1 MRPKSAMESARSTWE
16 TRSAAS
22 DTPARSF
29 GFGGS
34 LSGLSGEHAP
44 IMNNY
49 RNEGDRSFMSSLQNL
64 MDNQNQNLAL
74 ILKEV
79 VGPNS
84 RRLNLP
90 IFNPD
95 VHGSNAR
102 AWSSTVE
109 LILSENMLSNS
120 ELILALS
127 GALKGSSSQWLSQVT
142 FPGITWPIFKQL
154 FITEYDEVDTPAAMI
169 YNLLNEQPKPH
180 ENYVSFGMRMLNVI
194 SARWNNLTM
203 DEISISFVLAHL
215 AKIDG
220 RIRRVAFNTNINT
233 REQLLKE
240 LNYISQTSNNKR
252 PLESTSRQFD
262 SNKRFK
268 SNDQANLS
276 PNTSVFEGE
285 RCKICR
291 KLGHR
296 TSACWWKEPAPFKT
310 GSLQGSKQQL
320 NPAIR
325 SNSYRRDH
333 QGDLAKCYTCGD
345 TSHFANKC
353 PNRGPKAGASSFQ
366 PKEKASR
373 YVNLCEK
380 NPSGSLTH
388 QGTDD

>member
-34 LSGLSGEHAP
+34 LSGLS
-44 IMNNY
+44 
-49 RNEGDRSFMSSLQNL
+49 
-64 MDNQNQNLAL
+64 
-74 ILKEV
+74 
-79 VGPNS
+79 
-84 RRLNLP
+84 
-90 IFNPD
+90 
-95 VHGSNAR
+95 
-102 AWSSTVE
+102 
-109 LILSENMLSNS
+109 
-120 ELILALS
+120 
-127 GALKGSSSQWLSQVT
+127 
-142 FPGITWPIFKQL
+142 
-154 FITEYDEVDTPAAMI
+154 
-169 YNLLNEQPKPH
+169 
-180 ENYVSFGMRMLNVI
+180 
-194 SARWNNLTM
+194 
-203 DEISISFVLAHL
+203 
-215 AKIDG
+215 
-220 RIRRVAFNTNINT
+220 
-233 REQLLKE
+233 
-240 LNYISQTSNNKR
+240 
-252 PLESTSRQFD
+252 
-262 SNKRFK
+262 
-268 SNDQANLS
+268 
-276 PNTSVFEGE
+276 GE